1 MTALARS
8 TKEIRPPIADESNAF
23 NHTFVSYLPAVE
35 THARIAF
42 QNLPEVEKEE
52 AVAEAVAGAYC
63 NYVSVTRRRKA
74 ITLKPSML
82 ARYAVLHVKDGRHVG
97 GARETKRDVLSWRA
111 ARHRRFVVH
120 RLHGAKDYIYD
131 CLSPA
136 DPPVWRCVL
145 LEDRQTPVPDQVAFR
160 IDWSAFLSGQTD
172 RTRRIIA
179 ALASGNR
186 RCEVAETFGLSPS
199 TLTEHM
205 ARVRRE
211 WFVFQ
216 GTASETV
223 PAVSRAPNSAA
234 DRRNGQ
240 PGKAA

>member
-8 TKEIRPPIADESNAF
+8 LKESRAPIADSSSAF
-23 NHTFVSYLPAVE
+23 KHEFLSYLPAVE
-35 THARIAF
+35 SHARITF

-97 GARETKRDVLSWRA
+97 GARETGRDVLSWRA
-111 ARHRRFVVH
+111 ARHRRFAVH
-120 RLHGAKDYIYD
+120 RLHGAKHQIYD

-136 DPPVWRCVL
+136 DQPVWRCVL

-160 IDWSAFLSGQTD
+160 MDWSKFLSLQTD

-186 RCEVAETFGLSPS
+186 RREVAEAFGLSPS
-199 TLTEHM
+199 TLTERM
-205 ARVRRE
+205 ARVRRH

-216 GTASETV
+216 GVVSETA
-223 PAVSRAPNSAA
+223 PAVSQAPNSAA